1 MFLPVAPVFLAVQ
14 LVIPAADQVPRFNID
29 ANCRADAAASAAI
42 AVPQSAAK
50 CKQDE
55 QNAHDQLV
63 KEWVQF
69 RPADRAPCVGLASE
83 GDAHS
88 YIELLTCLEMA
99 RDARSLPDAK

>member
-55 QNAHDQLV
+55 QNAHVHVRRDESTQLR
-63 KEWVQF
+63 QN
-69 RPADRAPCVGLASE
+69 RG
-83 GDAHS
+83 
-88 YIELLTCLEMA
+88 A
-99 RDARSLPDAK
+99 RL

>member
-1 MFLPVAPVFLAVQ
+1 MFFPVGPLFLAVQ
-14 LVIPAADQVPRFNID
+14 LIIAVADEVPRFNID
-29 ANCRADAAASAAI
+29 ANCRADAAATAGI
-42 AVPQSAAK
+42 ALPQSVAR

>member
-1 MFLPVAPVFLAVQ
+1 MFFPVVPIFLAVQ
-14 LVIPAADQVPRFNID
+14 LLITVADQVPRFNTD
-29 ANCRADAAASAAI
+29 ANCRADAAASAGI
-42 AVPQSAAK
+42 AVPQSVAK

-69 RPADRAPCVGLASE
+69 RPADRIPCVGLASE

-99 RDARSLPDAK
+99 RDARTLPDEK